1 MEGVILTDHLN
12 MPKQGAHGSEM
23 YMGIYQLEP
32 GNYHRRI
39 DIKLYP
45 REQYGYAV
53 LYFTGSD
60 YFNRSMRLF
69 AKKKGYILSDH
80 GLHSAFIMKN
90 KKVWEGENIPCYT
103 EEDVFRVLGL
113 DYRKPEERSV

>member
-1 MEGVILTDHLN
+1 MTDHLSL
-12 MPKQGAHGSEM
+12 PRGGSHISET

-32 GNYHRRI
+32 GTPHRRI
-39 DIKLYP
+39 DMKIYA
-45 REQYGYAV
+45 RECFGYAV

-69 AKKKGYILSDH
+69 ARKKGYTLSDH
-80 GLHSAFIMKN
+80 GLHPAFRLRNQKI
-90 KKVWEGENIPCYT
+90 WEGENIPCFT
-103 EEDVFRVLGL
+103 EEDVFKVLGL